1 MSLKRI
7 RRSDGKEDSDYFAE
21 RGKRG
26 ASSAVKQKC
35 RPRLR
40 AAGIARKVGK
50 GSVVEIASRQSPRSR
65 VPHQA
70 FE

>member
-35 RPRLR
+35 RPRVR
-40 AAGIARKVGK
+40 AGGNARKVG
-50 GSVVEIASRQSPRSR
+50 
-65 VPHQA
+65 
-70 FE
+70 